1 MFYTHH
7 VLKSI
12 NVNSFYTNHVLKSIN
27 VNMFSTNYVIKSRN
41 VNMFYSNHVLK
52 SRNVN
57 MFYTNHVL
65 KFWKAIRHVLY
76 ILYCPK
82 KTRIC
87 SWFLYWKIN
96 IFTIIFVNYLTI
108 NHIYIY
114 IYRNVCKYVVYISRI
129 RVEHYR
135 YKCMYFINLYISVYV
150 QGDTRKGHIHFKDLF
165 CL

>member
-27 VNMFSTNYVIKSRN
+27 VNMFSTNYVI
-41 VNMFYSNHVLK
+41 K

-114 IYRNVCKYVVYISRI
+114 T
-129 RVEHYR
+129 E
-135 YKCMYFINLYISVYV
+135 MYASMLYISLVYV
-150 QGDTRKGHIHFKDLF
+150 
-165 CL
+165 